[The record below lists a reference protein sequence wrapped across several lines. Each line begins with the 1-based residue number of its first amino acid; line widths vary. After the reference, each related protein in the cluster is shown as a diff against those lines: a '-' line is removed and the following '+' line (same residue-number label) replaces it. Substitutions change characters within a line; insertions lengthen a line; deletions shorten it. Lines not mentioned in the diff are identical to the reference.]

1 MRLLAIGDMHGHLE
15 QLEALLGQVAPTS
28 DDQMVFLGDYIDR
41 GSDSKKV
48 VDGLLRIKEAF
59 ALLPDPVSGLARG

>member
-1 MRLLAIGDMHGHLE
+1 MRLLAIEDMHGHLE
-15 QLEALLGQVAPTS
+15 QLEALWGQVAPTS

-59 ALLPDPVSGLARG
+59 ALLPDPGSGLARG